1 MRGQER
7 RALWLQDKESPLDL
21 LLVMIKSLDV
31 YPQNCAFD
39 KRHSAFIQ
47 CGGKGMTF
55 DSNPVSE
62 SYQQG
67 DLTKLLHLSG
77 PQCLHL

>member
-1 MRGQER
+1 MSREKGLQDKE
-7 RALWLQDKESPLDL
+7 WLQDKESPLDL

-47 CGGKGMTF
+47 CGGKEHDF
-55 DSNPVSE
+55 
-62 SYQQG
+62 
-67 DLTKLLHLSG
+67 
-77 PQCLHL
+77 